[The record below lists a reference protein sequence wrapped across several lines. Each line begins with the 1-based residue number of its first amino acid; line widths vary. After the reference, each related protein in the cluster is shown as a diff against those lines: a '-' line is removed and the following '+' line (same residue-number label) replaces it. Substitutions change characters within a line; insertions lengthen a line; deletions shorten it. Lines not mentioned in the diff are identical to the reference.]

1 MSRLA
6 PRALRST
13 AALAALDRAAKKQAS
28 DLTFAQP
35 QVCGREL
42 LRHRRAGEHGHR
54 YIVESVGNALPS
66 CSSTAARVV
75 RKFVLTNEHD
85 RAPLRRTASCVVG
98 ALVGLRMRVF
108 RWMVLALSA
117 APAVLAAQSH
127 APVVPSPHL
136 MVGDRVV
143 VKVWPEV
150 KLSDTVLVDDR
161 GEISLP
167 HVGSIGVLALDYDG
181 LRDTLRARYATFL
194 RSPVIDVVAFRRV
207 TVNGAVGKP
216 DVYMI
221 DVTSTIRD
229 VIARAG
235 GVAPYGDAHRVSI
248 LREGRSIAAPNW
260 DQPAKSAEYPL
271 QSGDV
276 IFVGR
281 RPWWVENLGTVTGVA
296 GLAVSLAFTLLR
308 K

>member
-1 MSRLA
+1 MMLA
-6 PRALRST
+6 
-13 AALAALDRAAKKQAS
+13 
-28 DLTFAQP
+28 
-35 QVCGREL
+35 
-42 LRHRRAGEHGHR
+42 
-54 YIVESVGNALPS
+54 
-66 CSSTAARVV
+66 
-75 RKFVLTNEHD
+75 
-85 RAPLRRTASCVVG
+85 
-98 ALVGLRMRVF
+98 VF
-108 RWMVLALSA
+108 A
-117 APAVLAAQSH
+117 APAVLAAQSG

-181 LRDTLRARYATFL
+181 LRDTLRARYAAFL

-235 GVAPYGDAHRVSI
+235 GVAPYGATHRVSI

-260 DQPAKSAEYPL
+260 DQPAKTSEYPL

-296 GLAVSLAFTLLR
+296 GLAVSLAFTLNGEPLPDMYGAPLR
-308 K
+308 LRIESMHGYKMVKWVRSVSWIHDYREVGDGMGGTREDSGYQDIDARI

>member
-1 MSRLA
+1 LPADARGTALCVRGSRDGTLMH
-6 PRALRST
+6 RWRRLLLF
-13 AALAALDRAAKKQAS
+13 AA
-28 DLTFAQP
+28 
-35 QVCGREL
+35 
-42 LRHRRAGEHGHR
+42 
-54 YIVESVGNALPS
+54 
-66 CSSTAARVV
+66 
-75 RKFVLTNEHD
+75 
-85 RAPLRRTASCVVG
+85 
-98 ALVGLRMRVF
+98 
-108 RWMVLALSA
+108 SA
-117 APAVLAAQSH
+117 VPCLLAAQT
-127 APVVPSPHL
+127 PSGLAATPHL

-150 KLSDTVLVDDR
+150 KLSDTAIVDDR

-167 HVGSIGVLALDYDG
+167 HIGSIGVLALDYDR

-194 RSPVIDVVAFRRV
+194 RSPVIDVIAFRRV

-221 DVTSTIRD
+221 DVASTIRD

-248 LREGRSIAAPNW
+248 LREGRTIAAPDW
-260 DQPAKSAEYPL
+260 DKGAAASAYQL

-276 IFVGR
+276 ILVGR
-281 RPWWVENLGTVTGVA
+281 RPWWVENIGTVTGVA
-296 GLAVSLAFTLLR
+296 GLVASIAFTLLR

>member
-1 MSRLA
+1 MRL
-6 PRALRST
+6 
-13 AALAALDRAAKKQAS
+13 
-28 DLTFAQP
+28 
-35 QVCGREL
+35 L
-42 LRHRRAGEHGHR
+42 L
-54 YIVESVGNALPS
+54 
-66 CSSTAARVV
+66 
-75 RKFVLTNEHD
+75 KNEHD
-85 RAPLRRTASCVVG
+85 RAPVVRTASCVVDTV
-98 ALVGLRMRVF
+98 VGIRMRLF
-108 RWMVLALSA
+108 RWMMLAVFA
-117 APAVLAAQSH
+117 APAVLAAQSG

-235 GVAPYGDAHRVSI
+235 GVAPYGDTHRVSI

-260 DQPAKSAEYPL
+260 DQPAKTSEYPL

-296 GLAVSLAFTLLR
+296 GLAVSLAFTLFR